1 MLPEYFPKSLMLTS
15 SNGILLLTDLLWKMG
30 GAERSL
36 CLLADSLRNNE
47 KKVVICCLM
56 GGPLVDLL
64 RHEGYKVVDL
74 NVTKIYNTKGIIA
87 LRRLKGIVKS
97 EKISV
102 LLTYHESSD
111 YLGAIVGL
119 LAGIPVVSSRRDMG
133 YKLKR
138 RHVWL
143 YRCINP
149 FFSHIVTVSDAVRHR
164 LVETQRVALS
174 RVSVIH
180 NGITFG
186 NIDVKVLTG
195 SMSAAKSSSVEK
207 EVTVCCLA
215 NLRPI
220 KGQDHLVESAAMVL
234 REFQHARFLLVGG
247 YDGNLDYQSSI
258 VARIEHLGLA
268 DRILLLG
275 AIEPS
280 DTIRFLAGCDISVL
294 PSLTEGLSNSILE
307 SMAAGLPVVA
317 TKVGGNPELV
327 IDGETGYLVP
337 PADPEAM
344 ADALLRLIRDPQLR
358 REFGRR
364 GRERVKEHF
373 SLQVMVQ
380 KYEDVLGYAILK
392 QKSGRMQ
399 LRPKAY
405 ASCIRRTLRC
415 IKTPVASVLCG
426 SGVNNVFVKARHSQ
440 GRGRVT
446 ILCFH
451 NVLDDPRCGSVF
463 SIDLAEGLFNEQ
475 LDFLPRHYRVVAL
488 EEAAELILS
497 GSPLR
502 EDVVALTFDDCYKG
516 FHRHV
521 MPACRR
527 LGLPFTVFLNTQPL
541 DQGMPVLYDLL
552 IYIAE
557 KTWRKAADL
566 SSIGLGV
573 YLLDTPQAKKA
584 FVEDVNRRLK
594 YMRPKEQRKCLEQLM
609 ELFASSVDYKAMGED
624 LLTWDEVRDIDR
636 SGGLIGGHSHT
647 HSLLTKLDDDELE
660 EEITINKQ
668 RIEEVL
674 GHPVFVF
681 SYPYGHEGAYDERV
695 AAALKRNG
703 YKYAFTLTQNRT
715 NPSPFFIGRKN
726 INCGHFADVRGRFHA
741 PLYAINLS
749 GLSDVAFPI

>member
-1 MLPEYFPKSLMLTS
+1 MTHLIES
-15 SNGILLLTDLLWKMG
+15 
-30 GAERSL
+30 A
-36 CLLADSLRNNE
+36 A
-47 KKVVICCLM
+47 
-56 GGPLVDLL
+56 LVS
-64 RHEGYKVVDL
+64 RESP
-74 NVTKIYNTKGIIA
+74 NVKF
-87 LRRLKGIVKS
+87 
-97 EKISV
+97 
-102 LLTYHESSD
+102 
-111 YLGAIVGL
+111 L
-119 LAGIPVVSSRRDMG
+119 LAGHYHAYPD
-133 YKLKR
+133 YK
-138 RHVWL
+138 
-143 YRCINP
+143 N
-149 FFSHIVTVSDAVRHR
+149 T
-164 LVETQRVALS
+164 
-174 RVSVIH
+174 
-180 NGITFG
+180 
-186 NIDVKVLTG
+186 
-195 SMSAAKSSSVEK
+195 
-207 EVTVCCLA
+207 LA
-215 NLRPI
+215 
-220 KGQDHLVESAAMVL
+220 
-234 REFQHARFLLVGG
+234 
-247 YDGNLDYQSSI
+247 
-258 VARIEHLGLA
+258 ARIEELGIFDKVLF
-268 DRILLLG
+268 LG
-275 AIEPS
+275 GIEPD
-280 DTIRFLAGCDISVL
+280 DTFRFLAGCDISVL

-337 PADPEAM
+337 PADPRAM
-344 ADALLRLIRDPQLR
+344 ADSLLRLIRDPQLR

-373 SLQVMVQ
+373 SLHVMVQ

-392 QKSGRMQ
+392 KKSGRMQ
-399 LRPKAY
+399 TRLKAY
-405 ASCIRRTLRC
+405 ASCIRRSLRC
-415 IKTPVASVLCG
+415 IKTPVASVLCR
-426 SGVNNVFVKARHSQ
+426 SGINNVFVKARHAQ
-440 GRGRVT
+440 GRGRVE

-451 NVLDDPRCGSVF
+451 NVLADHRCGSVF
-463 SIDLAEGLFNEQ
+463 SIDLSAELFNEQ
-475 LDFLPRHYRVVAL
+475 LDFLSRHYRVVGL

-497 GSPLR
+497 GSPLS

-566 SSIGLGV
+566 SSIGLGA

-609 ELFASSVDYKAMGED
+609 ELFASSVDFNGIGED

-647 HSLLTKLDDDELE
+647 HPLLTKLDDDELE
-660 EEITINKQ
+660 EEIAINKQ
-668 RIEEVL
+668 RLDEVL
-674 GHPVFVF
+674 GHPVSAF
-681 SYPYGHEGAYDERV
+681 SYPYGHEGDYDERV

-741 PLYAINLS
+741 HLYAINLS